1 MKNLSLNMSHID
13 GLGPPQIVGGPV
25 DEYRV
30 SGSDAVFPCQALAIP
45 QHNITWSFM
54 DASGSIAEIITTAA
68 SNTTNY
74 LIIADENDARFG
86 ELTVR
91 SVNYG
96 SRGTYFCVAANEFGT
111 HPAQANLTVQ
121 GKIQHYTFSSIEY
134 LLTF

>member
-1 MKNLSLNMSHID
+1 M
-13 GLGPPQIVGGPV
+13 GGPI

-30 SGSDAVFPCQALAIP
+30 SGSDAVFLCQALAIP

-54 DASGSIAEIITTAA
+54 DASGNIAEIITTAD

-74 LIIADENDARFG
+74 LIIADENDGRFG

-96 SRGTYFCVAANEFGT
+96 NRGTYICVAANEFGT
-111 HPAQANLTVQ
+111 RLAQANLTVQ
-121 GKIQHYTFSSIEY
+121 GKQQHYTVSWINY
-134 LLTF
+134 DY

>member
-1 MKNLSLNMSHID
+1 MF
-13 GLGPPQIVGGPV
+13 LGPPQIVDGPMNKY
-25 DEYRV
+25 EV

-54 DASGSIAEIITTAA
+54 DASGNIAEIITTAD

-74 LIIADENDARFG
+74 LIIADENDTRFG

-96 SRGTYFCVAANEFGT
+96 NRGTYICVAANEFGK
-111 HPAQANLTVQ
+111 HRAQANLVVL
-121 GKIQHYTFSSIEY
+121 GKKLNYHF
-134 LLTF
+134 

>member
-1 MKNLSLNMSHID
+1 M
-13 GLGPPQIVGGPV
+13 GGPI

-54 DASGSIAEIITTAA
+54 DASGNIAEIITTAD

-74 LIIADENDARFG
+74 LIIADENDGRFG

-91 SVNYG
+91 SVNY
-96 SRGTYFCVAANEFGT
+96 SNRGTYICEAANEFGT
-111 HPAQANLTVQ
+111 HLAQANLTVQ
-121 GKIQHYTFSSIEY
+121 GKQQHYTVSWINY
-134 LLTF
+134 DY